1 MGPTDTEILAARRE
15 LAKGDPLLA
24 KADALVPQT
33 SWRVREGGFEAL
45 VHQIVAQ
52 QVSIASAAAIWA
64 RFKAGL
70 GGKLTPEGVLAADD
84 AQMRA
89 FGLSRQKIRYARA
102 IAEAAPL
109 FAELPGLPDDEA
121 VARLTA
127 ITGVGRW
134 TAETYLLFCE
144 GRLDFFPA
152 GDVALQEGYRLLEGS
167 DARAGEKALYAVA
180 EAWRPYR
187 GVAALLLW
195 GYYGLMRK
203 RTTEATAED
212 QVEVRT
218 LEAELARRR
227 GI

>member
-1 MGPTDTEILAARRE
+1 MKPTDVEIQAARRE
-15 LAKGDPLLA
+15 LAKIDPLLA
-24 KADALVPQT
+24 KADAVVPQT
-33 SWRVREGGFEAL
+33 SWRGREGGFEAL

-52 QVSIASAAAIWA
+52 QVSSASAAAIWT

-70 GGKLTPEGVLAADD
+70 GGSLTPEGVLAADD
-84 AQMRA
+84 AQMRG

-121 VARLTA
+121 VTRLTA

-134 TAETYLLFCE
+134 TAETYLLFSE

-152 GDVALQEGYRLLEGS
+152 GDVGLQEGYRLLEGS
-167 DARAGEKALYAVA
+167 NARTGEKALYAIA

-195 GYYGLMRK
+195 GYYGLMRA
-203 RTTEATAED
+203 RATEATA
-212 QVEVRT
+212 
-218 LEAELARRR
+218 
-227 GI
+227 

>member
-1 MGPTDTEILAARRE
+1 MGPTDAEIKAARRE
-15 LAKGDPLLA
+15 LAKLDPVLA
-24 KADALVPQT
+24 KADAVVPET
-33 SWRVREGGFEAL
+33 SWRVREGGFEGL

-64 RFKAGL
+64 RFKDGL
-70 GGKLTPEGVLAADD
+70 GGALTPAGVLAADD
-84 AQMRA
+84 TQMRG

-134 TAETYLLFCE
+134 TAETYLLFSA

-152 GDVALQEGYRLLEGS
+152 GDVALQEGYRLLDGS
-167 DARAGEKALYAVA
+167 PARPTEKALYALA

-203 RTTEATAED
+203 RATEATD
-212 QVEVRT
+212 
-218 LEAELARRR
+218 
-227 GI
+227 

>member
-1 MGPTDTEILAARRE
+1 MGPTDAEIQTARRA
-15 LAKGDPLLA
+15 LAKIDPLLA

-33 SWRVREGGFEAL
+33 SWRVREGGFEGL

-64 RFKAGL
+64 RFKEGL
-70 GGKLTPEGVLAADD
+70 GGTLTPEGVLAADD

-121 VARLTA
+121 ARRLTA

-134 TAETYLLFCE
+134 TAETYLLFSE

-152 GDVALQEGYRLLEGS
+152 GDVALQEGYRLLEGA
-167 DARAGEKALYAVA
+167 DARTGEKALYAVA

-195 GYYGLMRK
+195 GYYGVMRQ
-203 RTTEATAED
+203 RATEAT
-212 QVEVRT
+212 V
-218 LEAELARRR
+218 
-227 GI
+227 